1 MVPFLGF
8 NPAETTSARPSQGGS
23 QAQPKPSSVKAPV
36 VEAECEE
43 NPAPEMRQEDQSA
56 GNRYQKQTWQKAHAA
71 QCQIPEAL

>member
-8 NPAETTSARPSQGGS
+8 NPAEITLARPLQGGS